1 MPTRRRCLAVWPA
14 FSVRNIS
21 GNVVVCGVY
30 VALVYWIVYV
40 RGAGPQL

>member
-21 GNVVVCGVY
+21 GNVVDDGVL
-30 VALVYWIVYV
+30 VALAYWIV
-40 RGAGPQL
+40 